1 MGAVL
6 VVVRDNDDHGVQLY
20 HQITLPIMEAV
31 PSPLH
36 HHYHDEETPKC
47 PPIIIIISSQY
58 YRHHDQPTMK
68 GGMTSTPLVMAITNN
83 NDITVLIL
91 LRIITIIGIVI
102 RLVNMPRMLQNVILG
117 VMSSYS
123 NIIIDNTSTLNI
135 IITSSKLLP
144 LLRLQLQEDEE

>member
-1 MGAVL
+1 
-6 VVVRDNDDHGVQLY
+6 
-20 HQITLPIMEAV
+20 MEAV

-36 HHYHDEETPKC
+36 HHYHDEETPRY
-47 PPIIIIISSQY
+47 PPGSQY
-58 YRHHDQPTMK
+58 YHHHDQPTMK
-68 GGMTSTPLVMAITNN
+68 GGMTSTPPVMAIMNN
-83 NDITVLIL
+83 NDITVLQL

-123 NIIIDNTSTLNI
+123 NIIIDNSST
-135 IITSSKLLP
+135 